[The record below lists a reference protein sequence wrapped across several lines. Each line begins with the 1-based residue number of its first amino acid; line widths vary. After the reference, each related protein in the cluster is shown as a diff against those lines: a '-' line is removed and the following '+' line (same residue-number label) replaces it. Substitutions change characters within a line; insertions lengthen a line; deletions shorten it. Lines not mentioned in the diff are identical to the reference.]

1 MNTVPTW
8 KKIVAFLLDLIGSF
22 VVFGYIIALLTGNT
36 SQGGFSLNGG
46 PAFLLFAIVIVYF
59 VVMNKFVGGT
69 LGKRIFGIARK

>member
-8 KKIVAFLLDLIGSF
+8 KKVIAFLLDLIGSF

-36 SQGGFSLNGG
+36 SQGGFSLSGA

-59 VVMNKFVGGT
+59 VVMNKFLGGT
-69 LGKRIFGIARK
+69 LGKRIFGIAGK